1 MALSKR
7 SIETLIDLVE
17 IKLSCMQVL
26 DRDDARE
33 QTLLESCRRELQA
46 LLGSGRAGAA
56 ASGHGRRNIA
66 SAA

>member
-7 SIETLIDLVE
+7 CIETLIDLVE
-17 IKLSCMQVL
+17 IKLSCIQVM

-33 QTLLESCRRELQA
+33 QTVLESCRRELLA
-46 LLGSGRAGAA
+46 LHGSGRAGVG
-56 ASGHGRRNIA
+56 ASGQGRRNIA